1 MANRV
6 GTVDTRASLGALDT
20 SAYDNQL
27 AKLQAEY
34 GAIKVDPKEL
44 ERLKQE
50 AKDAKTSFKEGDR
63 SYLKEAQAERALEN
77 YQKDIARQQ
86 ATKQAEINAWQQSK
100 DKYLQDYA
108 NKKDLDPATAQY
120 QQARQSAMLNESA
133 QAQANRQAN
142 ITAGIN
148 RSQAGMLGSAK
159 AGQNTANQANQ
170 IYQANRAGAASTQ
183 ADYLEKM
190 GQSKAMDVT
199 ADAKGRAATMAGI
212 SGALQGAGA
221 GASVGAA
228 LATSDET
235 QKEDPTNKREVDPDE
250 LNRAIAKLK
259 DLYRQLKELKQ

>member
-6 GTVDTRASLGALDT
+6 GTVDTRASLGELDT
-20 SAYDNQL
+20 SAYDNKLAQL
-27 AKLQAEY
+27 QSEY
-34 GAIKVDPKEL
+34 GNIKTDP
-44 ERLKQE
+44 ERLEELKQA
-50 AKDAKTSFKEGDR
+50 AKDAQLNWKEGDR
-63 SYLKEAQAERALEN
+63 DYLKRAQAERALEN
-77 YQKDIARQQ
+77 YQKDIAKQQ
-86 ATKQAEINAWQQSK
+86 AAKQAEINAWQQNK

-108 NKKDLDPATAQY
+108 NKRDLDASTSQY
-120 QQARQSAMLNESA
+120 QQAQQSAMLDESA
-133 QAQANRQAN
+133 KAQANRQAN

-148 RSQAGMLGSAK
+148 RAQAGMLGSQA

-199 ADAKGRAATMAGI
+199 ADSKGKAATMAGI
-212 SGALQGAGA
+212 SGALQGIGS

-235 QKEDPTNKREVDPDE
+235 QKEDPTNKREVDPEE

>member
-1 MANRV
+1 MTNRV
-6 GTVDTRASLGALDT
+6 GTVDTRASLGELDT
-20 SAYDNQL
+20 SAYDNKLAQL
-27 AKLQAEY
+27 QSEY
-34 GAIKVDPKEL
+34 GNIKTDPEKL
-44 ERLKQE
+44 AQLRE
-50 AKDAKTSFKEGDR
+50 AVEDSKTNFKEGDR
-63 SYLKEAQAERALEN
+63 NYLKKAQAERALEN

-86 ATKQAEINAWQQSK
+86 ALKQQEINAWQQNK

-108 NKKDLDPATAQY
+108 NKRDLDASTSQY
-120 QQARQSAMLNESA
+120 QQAQQSAMLDESA
-133 QAQANRQAN
+133 KAQANRQAN

-148 RSQAGMLGSAK
+148 RSQAGMLGSQA

-170 IYQANRAGAASTQ
+170 IYQANSAGAASTQ

-199 ADAKGRAATMAGI
+199 ADAKGKAATMAGI
-212 SGALQGAGA
+212 SGALQGIGS

-235 QKEDPTNKREVDPDE
+235 QKEDPTNKREVDPEE

>member
-20 SAYDNQL
+20 SSYDNKLAQL
-27 AKLQAEY
+27 QSEY
-34 GAIKVDPKEL
+34 GTIKTDPKEL
-44 ERLKQE
+44 ERLKQ
-50 AKDAKTSFKEGDR
+50 AVKDAQLNWKEGDR
-63 SYLKEAQAERALEN
+63 DYLARSRAEQALEN
-77 YQKDIARQQ
+77 YQKDIAKQQ
-86 ATKQAEINAWQQSK
+86 AAKQAEINAWQQNK

-108 NKKDLDPATAQY
+108 NKRDLDASTSQY
-120 QQARQSAMLNESA
+120 QQAQQSAMLDESA
-133 QAQANRQAN
+133 KAQANRQAN

-148 RSQAGMLGSAK
+148 RAQAGMLGSQA

-170 IYQANRAGAASTQ
+170 IYQANSAGAASTQ

-199 ADAKGRAATMAGI
+199 ADAKGKAATMAGI
-212 SGALQGAGA
+212 SGALQGIGS

-235 QKEDPTNKREVDPDE
+235 QKEDPTNKREVDPEE
-250 LNRAIAKLK
+250 LNRAIANLK